1 VSYAYEKIGV
11 GYATARAPDPRIEA
25 QINAALGDAGSVA
38 NIGAGGGSY
47 EPRER
52 VVYAVEPSPTMIR
65 QRPVG
70 SAPAIRGC
78 AEQLPLRDDSVDAVL
93 ATLTIHHWQD
103 RELGFAELRRVARKR
118 IVILTWDADVWET
131 FWLIRE
137 YDSGMR
143 QMDRKR
149 AVSIPEVVAAFGECQ
164 VLPVPIPHDC
174 TDGFHGAYWRR
185 PEAYLDPAVRA
196 AISTYA
202 LLAPEDYMEG
212 IERLAADLESGAWN
226 ARHRDLMALDE
237 IDLGYRLVVA
247 EL

>member
-1 VSYAYEKIGV
+1 MSYAYEKIGV
-11 GYATARAPDPRIEA
+11 GYATTRAPDPRIEA
-25 QINAALGDAGSVA
+25 QINTALGDAGSVA
-38 NIGAGGGSY
+38 NVGAGGGSY
-47 EPRER
+47 EPRDR

-137 YDSGMR
+137 YDCGMR

-149 AVSIPEVVAAFGECQ
+149 AVSIPDVVAAFGKCQ

-185 PEAYLDPAVRA
+185 PKAYLDPAVRA

-202 LLAPEDYMEG
+202 LMAPEDYMEG
-212 IERLAADLESGAWN
+212 IERLAVDLESGAWN

-247 EL
+247 EP

>member
-1 VSYAYEKIGV
+1 MSYAYEKIGV
-11 GYATARAPDPRIEA
+11 GYATTRAPDPRIEA

-47 EPRER
+47 EPRDR

-93 ATLTIHHWQD
+93 ATLTIHHWRD

-137 YDSGMR
+137 YDCGMR

-149 AVSIPEVVAAFGECQ
+149 AVSIPDVVAAFGKCQ

-185 PEAYLDPAVRA
+185 PTAYLDPAIRA

-202 LLAPEDYMEG
+202 LMAPEDYMEG
-212 IERLAADLESGAWN
+212 IERLAVDLESGAWN
-226 ARHRDLMALDE
+226 ARHRELMALDE

>member
-1 VSYAYEKIGV
+1 MSYAYEKIGV
-11 GYATARAPDPRIEA
+11 GYATTRAPDPRIEA
-25 QINAALGDAGSVA
+25 QINAALGDARSVA

-47 EPRER
+47 EPRDR

-149 AVSIPEVVAAFGECQ
+149 AVSIPEVVAAFGGCQ

-185 PEAYLDPAVRA
+185 PTAYLDPAVRA

-202 LLAPEDYMEG
+202 LMAPEDYMEG
-212 IERLAADLESGAWN
+212 IERLAVDLESGAWN
-226 ARHRDLMALDE
+226 ARHRELMALDE

>member
-1 VSYAYEKIGV
+1 MSYAYEKIGV
-11 GYATARAPDPRIEA
+11 GYATTRAPDPRIEA

-38 NIGAGGGSY
+38 NVGAGGGSY
-47 EPRER
+47 EPRDR

-149 AVSIPEVVAAFGECQ
+149 AVSIPDVVAAFGKCQ

-185 PEAYLDPAVRA
+185 PTAYLDPAVRA

-202 LLAPEDYMEG
+202 LMAPEDYMEG
-212 IERLAADLESGAWN
+212 IERLAVDLESGAWN